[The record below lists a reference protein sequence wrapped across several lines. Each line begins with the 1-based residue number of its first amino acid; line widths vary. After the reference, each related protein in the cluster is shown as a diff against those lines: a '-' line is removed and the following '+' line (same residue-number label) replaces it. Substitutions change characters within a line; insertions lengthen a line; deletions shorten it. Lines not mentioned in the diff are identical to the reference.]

1 MKSRYH
7 FVTDKQFFI
16 FIEIEMFAFA
26 KPCYCIGKRGNSSTG
41 ITEIAIFIIA
51 LNTAIGQ
58 HLPTG
63 FEMVSDLPENDK
75 YSSPTSRHLRIH
87 GILSLKDTST
97 QYFTQFSFRLSHGT
111 LYLHLVSHSYLQSAL
126 YCGIN

>member
-1 MKSRYH
+1 MLLYWKKR
-7 FVTDKQFFI
+7 QFFNRHNRDCH
-16 FIEIEMFAFA
+16 FYNCF
-26 KPCYCIGKRGNSSTG
+26 KYRNRTTSPYR
-41 ITEIAIFIIA
+41 
-51 LNTAIGQ
+51 
-58 HLPTG
+58 

-111 LYLHLVSHSYLQSAL
+111 LYLHFGIPLLPAICIILWYKLKKLAYSFSMVSPKNSLHTSHS
-126 YCGIN
+126 

>member
-87 GILSLKDTST
+87 GILSLKIL
-97 QYFTQFSFRLSHGT
+97 QRNILRSFHSVYHMA
-111 LYLHLVSHSYLQSAL
+111 LYICILVSHSYLQSAL

>member
-16 FIEIEMFAFA
+16 FIEIEMLAFA

-63 FEMVSDLPENDK
+63 FEMVSELPENDK

-111 LYLHLVSHSYLQSAL
+111 LYLHFGIHSYLQSAL